1 MAKVCL
7 EKLKY
12 VADKQRE
19 AADNCDKII
28 SLLLE
33 HPEIDDAMVAVFGV
47 QPRPPADPPIMAG

>member
-1 MAKVCL
+1 MGKICL

-19 AADNCDKII
+19 SADNCDKII

-47 QPRPPADPPIMAG
+47 QPRPPVEGPNT